1 VLLASSSGLL
11 SGKEFA
17 PDPPPEEAYAPR
29 RTLEAGGALERL
41 REGELSKDELDRD
54 TAVRLADEWT
64 DEMDRLLARA
74 DQEAD
79 VAAKGDAGKERRA
92 EKVQAWASDVG
103 KGLAAA

>member
-1 VLLASSSGLL
+1 MLLASSSGLL
-11 SGKEFA
+11 DEKDFA

-41 REGELSKDELDRD
+41 RKGELSKDDLDRD
-54 TAVRLADEWT
+54 TAVRLAGDWT

-79 VAAKGDAGKERRA
+79 VAAKGDTGKETRA
-92 EKVQAWASDVG
+92 EKVQAWAADVG
-103 KGLAAA
+103 KGLVAV